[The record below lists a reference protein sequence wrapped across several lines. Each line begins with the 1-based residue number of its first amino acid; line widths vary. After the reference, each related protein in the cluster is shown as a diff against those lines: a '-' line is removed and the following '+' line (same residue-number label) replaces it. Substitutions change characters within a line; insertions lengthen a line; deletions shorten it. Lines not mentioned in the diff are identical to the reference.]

1 MSKVR
6 IAILGP
12 TASGKSKLAVA
23 IAKKIDGTVI
33 NGDPFQAYKG
43 LPIGTGQPNFDEQER
58 MPHVGYGLLQL
69 SERINPVSFGKMVQV
84 WMQCQRPILVTGSGL
99 YLRGIW
105 GQLTDLPLIPNNVL
119 CRVRCWSKFFGS
131 SLLHNFLSA
140 VDPIRANVLHPN
152 DSFRIERA
160 LALYLTTGC
169 PASKL
174 LDGIK
179 REVPNGW
186 QSLLV
191 LPSASNRR
199 LRVATRVTKMLSDG
213 WADEVESLRK
223 KGLEA
228 EIRRLRP
235 IGYESLL
242 DNKDEASTKILR
254 DTQAYAKRQSTFFRN
269 QWPNIPVWDPDKDSL
284 HAAFKLLDITDV

>member
-1 MSKVR
+1 MSKFR

-23 IAKKIDGTVI
+23 IAKKIDGIVI

-43 LPIGTGQPNFDEQER
+43 LSIGTGQPNFDEQEHI
-58 MPHVGYGLLQL
+58 PHVGYGLLQL
-69 SERINPVSFGKMVQV
+69 SERINPVSFGKMVQI

-99 YLRGIW
+99 YLR
-105 GQLTDLPLIPNNVL
+105 PNDVL

-131 SLLHNFLSA
+131 SLLHNFLSI
-140 VDPIRANVLHPN
+140 VDPIRANILHPN

-174 LDGIK
+174 LNGIK
-179 REVPNGW
+179 YEVPNSW

-191 LPSASNRR
+191 LPSVSNRR

-213 WADEVESLRK
+213 WIYEVESLCK
-223 KGLEA
+223 MGLEA

-242 DNKDEASTKILR
+242 DNKDKASIKILR

-269 QWPNIPVWDPDKDSL
+269 QWPNMPVWDPDKDSL
-284 HAAFKLLDITDV
+284 RDAFKLLDIADA